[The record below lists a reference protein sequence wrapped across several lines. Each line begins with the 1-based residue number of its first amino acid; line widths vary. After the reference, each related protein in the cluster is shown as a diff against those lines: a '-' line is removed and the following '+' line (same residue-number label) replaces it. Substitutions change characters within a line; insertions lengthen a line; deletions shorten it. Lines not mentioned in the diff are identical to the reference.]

1 MPLTITKKSDPP
13 CAEKAI
19 SSAHPQ
25 GGSTI
30 TSPAGQG
37 SSTSDPNPPKNDLF
51 PHFALVWLAL
61 NLLHEAPR
69 RVRRASEKQIRGV
82 LQSIQAYGFRIPIL
96 VRTKPDGIGYEVIDG
111 HARLEAARR
120 LEAET
125 LLCIIVDDLS
135 DVQIRR
141 MRLSL
146 NKLQETGEWDPE
158 ILKIEIEEIIAI
170 DGDLEIPGF
179 EMPELEALV
188 FDESD
193 VAEPDAADAD
203 DLAELAA
210 QPAVTQLGDRWIL
223 GDHRIFCGSALD
235 GAALAGLLEDRL
247 EGRMLDAVF
256 TDPPYN
262 VKVNGHVR
270 EAKGGFREF
279 AQASGEMSREEF
291 VAFLT
296 QSLGNAAAGL
306 KPGGVM
312 FTCMDWR
319 HVGELQTAL
328 EALGLRLLNICVW
341 VKDAPGMG
349 SLYRS
354 QHELVFVTRKDGAS
368 HQNNIQLGTYGRN
381 RSNVWHYAGA
391 TGGRRDGDDD
401 FTVHPTVKPLRMV
414 RDALLDVTGQ
424 GDLVLDPF
432 LGSGTTLLAAERCRR
447 RCIGI
452 ELDPG
457 YVDVAIRRWQSLT
470 GETAVHAE
478 TGRRFAAMEAEA
490 LDTPPTATSHTTEE
504 DF

>member
-13 CAEKAI
+13 CAEKAS

-61 NLLHEAPR
+61 NLLHDAPR

-120 LEAET
+120 LEAESI
-125 LLCIIVDDLS
+125 LCFIVDDLS

-158 ILKIEIEEIIAI
+158 ILKIEIEEIIEI
-170 DGDLEIPGF
+170 TGEIQIPGF
-179 EMPELEALV
+179 ETPEIEALQFGV
-188 FDESD
+188 GSG
-193 VAEPDAADAD
+193 EPDPAD
-203 DLAELAA
+203 DVSGLEQHDA
-210 QPAVTQLGDRWIL
+210 PAVSRLGDIWDL
-223 GDHRIFCGSALD
+223 GEHRLFNGSARD
-235 GAALAGLLEDRL
+235 GTTIAALLNGEA
-247 EGRMLDAVF
+247 AAACF

-262 VKVNGHVR
+262 VPIKGHVR
-270 EAKGGFREF
+270 STGQFAEF
-279 AQASGEMSREEF
+279 AEASGEKSHAEF
-291 VAFLT
+291 VAFLIET
-296 QSLGNAAAGL
+296 LHHLPEALRAGA
-306 KPGGVM
+306 VI
-312 FTCMDWR
+312 FACMDWR
-319 HVGELQTAL
+319 HIGEMTEAFK
-328 EALGLRLLNICVW
+328 ALGIELLNLCVW
-341 VKDAPGMG
+341 VKTNPGMG

-354 QHELVFVTRKDGAS
+354 QHELVFVGRMPDGS
-368 HQNNIQLGTYGRN
+368 HQNNVQLGKNGRN
-381 RSNVWHYAGA
+381 RTNVWPYAGA
-391 TGGRRDGDDD
+391 TGGRHDSDDRFD
-401 FTVHPTVKPLRMV
+401 AHPTVKPIRMV
-414 RDALLDVTGQ
+414 MDALLDVTSP

-432 LGSGTTLLAAERCRR
+432 LGSGTTLLAAERTRR
-447 RCIGI
+447 RFVGAEI
-452 ELDPG
+452 EPH
-457 YVDVAIRRWQSLT
+457 YVDLVIRRWQEMT
-470 GETAVHAE
+470 GGQAIHAE
-478 TGRRFAAMEAEA
+478 TGERFDDRAACVERIKDPNSTHSA
-490 LDTPPTATSHTTEE
+490 E